1 MCYARDSNLLLNN
14 TASIYVYKGERH
26 TDTSVWWGDP
36 RVKIRNLW
44 LKEGS
49 QGKKVFRW
57 LFFFLG
63 EFSLFS
69 GGLAPNGTTTTTTR
83 NRSTVVWAWWGAI
96 RPRKPPLPRC
106 HTRRRERRGGGGGGG
121 METSP
126 PLNALCLLFS
136 VFFSKSNSSCSKRK
150 CLLFIFWKH
159 LAFGTK
165 IIIRG

>member
-96 RPRKPPLPRC
+96 RPRTPPSPAVTPAVARWEEEEEKEGWKPPHHWMRYVYFF
-106 HTRRRERRGGGGGGG
+106 
-121 METSP
+121 
-126 PLNALCLLFS
+126 LF
-136 VFFSKSNSSCSKRK
+136 FFSKSNSSCSKRK

>member
-57 LFFFLG
+57 LFFSSVSFPSSQEVWLRMG
-63 EFSLFS
+63 QQRRRQGTVPLWYGR
-69 GGLAPNGTTTTTTR
+69 GGV
-83 NRSTVVWAWWGAI
+83 RSALE
-96 RPRKPPLPRC
+96 PPLPPSC
-106 HTRRRERRGGGGGGG
+106 HTRRRERRGGGGGI
-121 METSP
+121 ETSP

>member
-96 RPRKPPLPRC
+96 RPRNPPPPRC
-106 HTRRRERRGGGGGGG
+106 HTRRRERRGGGGGGGG

-136 VFFSKSNSSCSKRK
+136 VFFLSQTVAAPKESVY
-150 CLLFIFWKH
+150 CLFFESISP
-159 LAFGTK
+159 LAQK
-165 IIIRG
+165 

>member
-96 RPRKPPLPRC
+96 RPRTPPPPQLSHPPSREE
-106 HTRRRERRGGGGGGG
+106 RRRRRDRNLPATECV
-121 METSP
+121 MFTFFCFFLSQTVAAPKESVYCLFFESISP
-126 PLNALCLLFS
+126 
-136 VFFSKSNSSCSKRK
+136 
-150 CLLFIFWKH
+150 
-159 LAFGTK
+159 LAQK
-165 IIIRG
+165 

>member
-83 NRSTVVWAWWGAI
+83 NRSTLLCKINASILNLSIHNNTFWLPKNEQYYNNKQSSFNIDHTILHTGFWNCPYTAADATANYQMMFPKVMGGEPLSA
-96 RPRKPPLPRC
+96 PCLKP
-106 HTRRRERRGGGGGGG
+106 
-121 METSP
+121 
-126 PLNALCLLFS
+126 
-136 VFFSKSNSSCSKRK
+136 K
-150 CLLFIFWKH
+150 
-159 LAFGTK
+159 
-165 IIIRG
+165 